1 MDLSGKESHKELD
14 EFSEDR
20 GVDIFHGITEE
31 FLKHQEKIIFA
42 SSTRQMRA
50 PPETLQWGDLVVLLL
65 GADNPM
71 ALLLKGGRY
80 QFIRPASI
88 MEL

>member
-1 MDLSGKESHKELD
+1 LDLSGKESHKELN

-20 GVDIFHGITEE
+20 DVDIFHGITEE

-65 GADNPM
+65 GS
-71 ALLLKGGRY
+71 GRMNEY
-80 QFIRPASI
+80 IQNMTLIFNSYS
-88 MEL
+88 

>member
-1 MDLSGKESHKELD
+1 MDLSGKESHKELNG
-14 EFSEDR
+14 FSEDR
-20 GVDIFHGITEE
+20 DVDIFHGITEE
-31 FLKHQEKIIFA
+31 FLKHQEKIIFN

-50 PPETLQWGDLVVLLL
+50 PPETLQWGDSVVLLL
-65 GADNPM
+65 GAGNPM

>member
-1 MDLSGKESHKELD
+1 MLTVFTLRELNGH
-14 EFSEDR
+14 SEDR
-20 GVDIFHGITEE
+20 DVDIFHDTTEE
-31 FLKHQEKIIFA
+31 FLKHQEKIIFT
-42 SSTRQMRA
+42 SPTRQMRA
-50 PPETLQWGDLVVLLL
+50 PPETLQWGGLVVLLL

-71 ALLLKGGRY
+71 AFLLNGGRY